1 MTKWEDKKDFKSSV
15 LTWAEKL
22 EIEVH
27 SVYLRPMKNKW
38 ASCSTNGHLNFN
50 DELLNIER
58 ILGEYVIVHELMHF
72 RTPNH
77 GSLWKSFMNAYMP
90 DWELLDNKLKEV
102 TLQSM
107 KNPATSC
114 RTSKQFHRHSRSS
127 GNPERRQRSGFPL
140 SWE

>member
-1 MTKWEDKKDFKSSV
+1 MTKWEDRKDFKSSV

-22 EIEVH
+22 EIEVQ

-90 DWELLDNKLKEV
+90 EWELLDNKLKEV
-102 TLQSM
+102 TLQSLIFLLV
-107 KNPATSC
+107 TL
-114 RTSKQFHRHSRSS
+114 SKGLLQ
-127 GNPERRQRSGFPL
+127 NNCCNL
-140 SWE
+140 

>member
-1 MTKWEDKKDFKSSV
+1 MTKWEDKKDFKSSI

-50 DELLNIER
+50 DELLNIEKK
-58 ILGEYVIVHELMHF
+58 LGEYVIVHELMHF

-77 GSLWKSFMNAYMP
+77 GLLWKNYMNAYMP
-90 DWELLDNKLKEV
+90 DWELLDNKLREV
-102 TLQSM
+102 TQQSM
-107 KNPATSC
+107 KNLATSC
-114 RTSKQFHRHSRSS
+114 RASK
-127 GNPERRQRSGFPL
+127 
-140 SWE
+140 

>member
-1 MTKWEDKKDFKSSV
+1 MTKWEDRKEFKSSV

-22 EIEVH
+22 EIEVQ

-58 ILGEYVIVHELMHF
+58 KLGEYVIVHELMHF

-90 DWELLDNKLKEV
+90 DWKVFDNKLKEV
-102 TLQSM
+102 
-107 KNPATSC
+107 NPAINEEPC
-114 RTSKQFHRHSRSS
+114 NK
-127 GNPERRQRSGFPL
+127 L
-140 SWE
+140 

>member
-1 MTKWEDKKDFKSSV
+1 MTKWEDRKDFKSSV

-22 EIEVH
+22 EIEVQ

-90 DWELLDNKLKEV
+90 DWQLLENTLKEV
-102 TLQSM
+102 
-107 KNPATSC
+107 NPAINEEPC
-114 RTSKQFHRHSRSS
+114 NK
-127 GNPERRQRSGFPL
+127 L
-140 SWE
+140 